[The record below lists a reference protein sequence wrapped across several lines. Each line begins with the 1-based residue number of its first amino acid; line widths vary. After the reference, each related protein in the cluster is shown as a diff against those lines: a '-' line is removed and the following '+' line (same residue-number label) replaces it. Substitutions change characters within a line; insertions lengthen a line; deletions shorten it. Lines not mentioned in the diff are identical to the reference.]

1 MSTINYRW
9 PISGTTAPTA
19 AQVVDQSAVE
29 AQYVMVDSDVV
40 ATIVHNMA
48 LTTAQLASGFPFVHN
63 RLTSAPTT
71 TVYVA
76 PFTVDVIDG
85 NTVTVNKNAQT
96 GSACTGEV
104 VILRPNTSIT

>member
-1 MSTINYRW
+1 MSTINYRY
-9 PISGTTAPTA
+9 PVAGTTAPTA
-19 AQVVDQSAVE
+19 AQVVNLSAVT
-29 AQYVMVDSDVV
+29 AQFIMVDSDVV

-48 LTTAQLASGFPFVHN
+48 ISTTNLANGFPFVQM

-71 TVYVA
+71 SIVDQ
-76 PFTVDVIDG
+76 FTVDVIDG
-85 NTVTVNKNAQT
+85 NTVTVNKTAAT